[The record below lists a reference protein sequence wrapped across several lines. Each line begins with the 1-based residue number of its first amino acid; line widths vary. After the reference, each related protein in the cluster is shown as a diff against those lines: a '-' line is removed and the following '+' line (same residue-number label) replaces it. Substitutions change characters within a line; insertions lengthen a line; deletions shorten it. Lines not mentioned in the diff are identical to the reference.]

1 VPTTNHSPY
10 ENVRSSPDHS
20 YANNSSQVDN
30 SWQNASDE
38 LMQKLKDVPQ
48 IKASELVFTE
58 KIGKGSFGQ
67 VWKGK
72 WRSGFVAIKQVLE
85 SAMTQR
91 SKSVFLLISLCYVS
105 SFFFFLA
112 FLLYIDLEEFWKEAV
127 LLSKLRP
134 HSNTV
139 RNRRDCQSLFIST
152 LSNRATVFYSQVRYL
167 GICLQPTCMVTE
179 YLVLGDLFTYLHS
192 TVEITSDVRLK
203 WFRGIAAG
211 MHHLTLEGVVHR
223 DLAARNV
230 LLDATL
236 EPKISDF
243 GMSRRVESDA
253 QANETQSDVGPV
265 RWVSLFARRV
275 SQQQRIKTHQIFV
288 YGNSCVFRWH
298 RKRLNEFILRNLM
311 FGPSEQQVRKLLSCT
326 LFFFFFNIP
335 FRNIVLCSG
344 RNRHTR
350 W

>member
-1 VPTTNHSPY
+1 
-10 ENVRSSPDHS
+10 
-20 YANNSSQVDN
+20 
-30 SWQNASDE
+30 
-38 LMQKLKDVPQ
+38 
-48 IKASELVFTE
+48 
-58 KIGKGSFGQ
+58 
-67 VWKGK
+67 
-72 WRSGFVAIKQVLE
+72 
-85 SAMTQR
+85 
-91 SKSVFLLISLCYVS
+91 
-105 SFFFFLA
+105 
-112 FLLYIDLEEFWKEAV
+112 
-127 LLSKLRP
+127 
-134 HSNTV
+134 
-139 RNRRDCQSLFIST
+139 
-152 LSNRATVFYSQVRYL
+152 
-167 GICLQPTCMVTE
+167 MVTE

-288 YGNSCVFRWH
+288 YGISCVFRWH

-326 LFFFFFNIP
+326 LFFFFF
-335 FRNIVLCSG
+335 
-344 RNRHTR
+344 
-350 W
+350 